1 MRSVPILLAVAAAI
15 ALSGCAVVS
24 VAGTAAS
31 VTGTVIST
39 TAEVTGDVIGA
50 AARTVTGSG
59 SKSDQESK

>member
-1 MRSVPILLAVAAAI
+1 MRAFSILLAAAASI

-24 VAGTAAS
+24 VVGTAAS

-50 AARTVTGSG
+50 AARTVTGSS
-59 SKSDQESK
+59 SKSDRDSD